1 MLQAIPEEGLGRL
14 GLAGK
19 DELALGALCE
29 ERAHHFVGSEI
40 PPWHV
45 DEHLHNMMIQSNL

>member
-1 MLQAIPEEGLGRL
+1 MLPAVPEERLGRL

-45 DEHLHNMMIQSNL
+45 DEHLQNMMIQSNL